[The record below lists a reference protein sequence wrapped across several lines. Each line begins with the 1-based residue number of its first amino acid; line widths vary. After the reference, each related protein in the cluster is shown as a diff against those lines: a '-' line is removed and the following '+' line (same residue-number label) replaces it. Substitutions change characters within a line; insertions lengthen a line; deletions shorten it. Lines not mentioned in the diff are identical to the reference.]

1 MITKELTYKRA
12 FENKKKRLNEKQN
25 QREAM
30 LASAYVSNPRL
41 SEIDRELSVIGASL
55 AITALSGDKKKLSEL
70 KRCSK
75 LLSAEKNDIIKRA
88 QVPDIKYECSCC
100 LDTGY
105 IGGKIC
111 ECIKREAG
119 AVMIAEL
126 SREMPLGNCRFDNF
140 DLKYYSDKTDSNGKN
155 PRRRMTAILKLC
167 REYALSFDVKNS
179 KNLLFS
185 GSAGLGKTHLTM
197 AIVAGVI
204 EKGFLPVYGT
214 ADNLFTAIENEKFS
228 GEGKGTYESVLN
240 CDLLVIDDLGTELT
254 TAFTKSVLYN
264 LVNTRILS
272 GKPTIINTNLEI
284 EEIQKRYE
292 PRIASRFM
300 GEYEWQKFIG
310 NDIRLQKALNK

>member
-167 REYALSFDVKNS
+167 REYALSFDVKTL
-179 KNLLFS
+179 KTCFLAAVRGLAKRTLLWLLLQELLKRAFS
-185 GSAGLGKTHLTM
+185 
-197 AIVAGVI
+197 
-204 EKGFLPVYGT
+204 
-214 ADNLFTAIENEKFS
+214 LFTARQII
-228 GEGKGTYESVLN
+228 
-240 CDLLVIDDLGTELT
+240 CLLL
-254 TAFTKSVLYN
+254 
-264 LVNTRILS
+264 
-272 GKPTIINTNLEI
+272 
-284 EEIQKRYE
+284 
-292 PRIASRFM
+292 
-300 GEYEWQKFIG
+300 
-310 NDIRLQKALNK
+310 